1 MLDGSSEERPGL
13 CRYLIPEYSHSF
25 RQGGDKY
32 EPVTNEGIWQAKK
45 IESVKVGRQKNNTYN
60 RSLFVTG

>member
-32 EPVTNEGIWQAKK
+32 EPVTNEGIWDAKK
-45 IESVKVGRQKNNTYN
+45 IESVKVG
-60 RSLFVTG
+60 